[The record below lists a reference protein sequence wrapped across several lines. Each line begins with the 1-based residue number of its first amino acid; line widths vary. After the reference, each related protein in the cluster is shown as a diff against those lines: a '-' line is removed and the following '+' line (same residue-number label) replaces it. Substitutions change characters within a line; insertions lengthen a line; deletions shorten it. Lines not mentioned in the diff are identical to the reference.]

1 MYTTQLTW
9 FSPPHSPAGGF
20 APKPFRSPLL
30 PLSLKNY
37 NMRQV
42 LLLYC
47 TVLAV
52 PFRTVYV
59 DRFACNWHRLAT
71 TDLSCP
77 IYYNGKKIFLQVNRS
92 AYFYL
97 FSKSA
102 ILFVLNIERK
112 KEISFM
118 IAIPQCLDF
127 ADARLTKDICEFY
140 LRMLDIKN
148 REIYL
153 HSQQVANY
161 SASTAAK
168 LGLPA
173 SEVSQIKTAALL
185 HDIGQLSVPNIIL
198 AKLPFL
204 STREQSIYK
213 RHCIAGASMLENI
226 PGFDTISDIIRAH
239 HEKWDGTGYP
249 KRLKGQ
255 NIPIGARIVA
265 VANYYDRN
273 LNPCTQHW
281 QKTHADAI
289 IELQNKAGLDFEPA
303 IVKAFIESVIPQSLR
318 TQLK

>member
-1 MYTTQLTW
+1 M
-9 FSPPHSPAGGF
+9 G
-20 APKPFRSPLL
+20 
-30 PLSLKNY
+30 KNFFCKSIALHTFIFC
-37 NMRQV
+37 QKV
-42 LLLYC
+42 L
-47 TVLAV
+47 
-52 PFRTVYV
+52 
-59 DRFACNWHRLAT
+59 
-71 TDLSCP
+71 
-77 IYYNGKKIFLQVNRS
+77 YYWYSILNGKKGNTL
-92 AYFYL
+92 YDCY
-97 FSKSA
+97 
-102 ILFVLNIERK
+102 
-112 KEISFM
+112 
-118 IAIPQCLDF
+118 
-127 ADARLTKDICEFY
+127 T
-140 LRMLDIKN
+140 
-148 REIYL
+148 
-153 HSQQVANY
+153 
-161 SASTAAK
+161 AK

-289 IELQNKAGLDFEPA
+289 IELQNKAGLDFDPA